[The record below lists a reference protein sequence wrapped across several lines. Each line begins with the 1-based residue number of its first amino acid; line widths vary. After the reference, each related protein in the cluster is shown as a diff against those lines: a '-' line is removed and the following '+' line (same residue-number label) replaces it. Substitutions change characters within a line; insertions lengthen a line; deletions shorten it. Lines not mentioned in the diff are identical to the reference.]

1 MAITNTQLTSTSA
14 QTVFTASGQQV
25 VSVIYLCN
33 TSGTDALVDVFA
45 IPGNSVAAGNTNAIY
60 SDLEITANDTYVMS
74 TEKLILDNTDV
85 LQVAA
90 NLGNVITVT
99 VSSFAM

>member
-25 VSVIYLCN
+25 VSVIYICN
-33 TSGTDALVDVFA
+33 TSGSDVLIDMYA
-45 IPGNSVAAGNTNAIY
+45 ISGNSVAAGNTNTIY

-74 TEKLILDNTDV
+74 TEKLILNTTDV

-90 NLGNVITVT
+90 NVANVVTVT
-99 VSSFAM
+99 ISSFAM

>member
-25 VSVIYLCN
+25 VSVVYICN
-33 TSGTDALVDVFA
+33 TSSSDVLIDMYA
-45 IPGNSVAAGNTNAIY
+45 IAGNSVAAGNTNTIY

-74 TEKLILDNTDV
+74 TEKLILSTTDV

-90 NLGNVITVT
+90 NVANVVTVT
-99 VSSFAM
+99 ISSFAM